1 MRRLVLLSLL
11 ALGAAGPADHI
22 GADLDSLKTAST
34 EQQAVAIEARILAA
48 WHAQLTPSV
57 QLLVE
62 RADSEMHQ
70 DKPKDA
76 AADFN
81 AAIELQPESADLWR
95 RRAESRSALGDDRG
109 AVADLA
115 QALSREPRCF
125 PALADLS
132 QFAESRDDFKRALTA
147 WQKLMDMDPKAA
159 GGDVRLKR
167 LQHKVMGQPA

>member
-1 MRRLVLLSLL
+1 MLPSSCSRR
-11 ALGAAGPADHI
+11 
-22 GADLDSLKTAST
+22 
-34 EQQAVAIEARILAA
+34 
-48 WHAQLTPSV
+48 
-57 QLLVE
+57 
-62 RADSEMHQ
+62 
-70 DKPKDA
+70 
-76 AADFN
+76 
-81 AAIELQPESADLWR
+81 SADLWR